1 MTNPKQKAREFWQ
14 AWLEERRTS
23 IIGVSSML
31 CFITGC
37 CMLCTGTIGMSDFVV
52 FNGVANSFVLF
63 ALSLFSA
70 DAKKAGKELKEIKAL
85 HNEFFD

>member
-1 MTNPKQKAREFWQ
+1 MTNPKQKASAIWH

-37 CMLCTGTIGMSDFVV
+37 SMLCSGQISMSDFVV

-63 ALSLFSA
+63 FLSLFSA
-70 DAKKAGKELKEIKAL
+70 DAKKASKELKEIKAL